1 MVSMGNTVVDM
12 CSQLRDH
19 EINTAIDKEK
29 ATDDS
34 DESKQKRKEIKTR
47 GGRALIV
54 GRLAESFDMLGLDI
68 VKKGTGGVVVSLV
81 DEIEETT
88 DDAAWL
94 RVKTGSKK
102 SKVVAKGGYAG
113 VKKPMVYSA
122 DVWTKKKNGSEQ
134 PAKSYADQWA
144 KKNGSEQQP
153 KSYADVWT
161 KENGP
166 EQPMTSYADAC
177 AKHGSE
183 QPTTSYAYVCVKE
196 NGTGQ
201 PTPLYAFQPK
211 PSHASA
217 WATNE
222 KGGYQHCRYLGK
234 PKPSSSVDYSGCG
247 MD

>member
-1 MVSMGNTVVDM
+1 MYSSFRQSKMVSMGNTVVDM

-47 GGRALIV
+47 GGRALTV
-54 GRLAESFDMLGLDI
+54 GKLAESFDMLGLDI

-122 DVWTKKKNGSEQ
+122 DVWTKKKRLRAASEIVCR
-134 PAKSYADQWA
+134 SV
-144 KKNGSEQQP
+144 G
-153 KSYADVWT
+153 
-161 KENGP
+161 KEKRLRAAT
-166 EQPMTSYADAC
+166 EV
-177 AKHGSE
+177 
-183 QPTTSYAYVCVKE
+183 VC
-196 NGTGQ
+196 
-201 PTPLYAFQPK
+201 
-211 PSHASA
+211 
-217 WATNE
+217 
-222 KGGYQHCRYLGK
+222 
-234 PKPSSSVDYSGCG
+234 
-247 MD
+247 